1 MQNNTPYCYL
11 IGWSNLNIWYYGVRY
26 AKNCHP
32 ADLWKTYFTSS
43 ETVKQFRIEFGEP
56 DIIEVRKQFE
66 NVDSAIKF
74 EHKVLRRMR
83 VVENIKWLNKTDGR
97 AFCIEETRKTWT
109 KKYGVDN
116 PAKADIVKKRA
127 KDTITKK
134 KIENPDY
141 INDINKKREH
151 TCITKYGTK
160 NPRSNITVDD
170 KIRETNKS
178 RYGRENLFSGKE
190 GVDLVSAKINE
201 KYGKPYIM
209 QVDEFKN
216 KMNNWAFGCD
226 VCQDVC
232 PWNRFSSPHHEPEFN
247 NQTGLLNL
255 STNEWYELTEETFN
269 TIFKHSAVKRTKYK
283 GLKRNL
289 EFIKLK

>member
-216 KMNNWAFGCD
+216 KMK
-226 VCQDVC
+226 
-232 PWNRFSSPHHEPEFN
+232 
-247 NQTGLLNL
+247 
-255 STNEWYELTEETFN
+255 ET
-269 TIFKHSAVKRTKYK
+269 
-283 GLKRNL
+283 
-289 EFIKLK
+289 KLKKFAEQKQLRDEITLLKKKLKESLPRGWHMYSEERLIQIRNCFLDRIYLEVQP